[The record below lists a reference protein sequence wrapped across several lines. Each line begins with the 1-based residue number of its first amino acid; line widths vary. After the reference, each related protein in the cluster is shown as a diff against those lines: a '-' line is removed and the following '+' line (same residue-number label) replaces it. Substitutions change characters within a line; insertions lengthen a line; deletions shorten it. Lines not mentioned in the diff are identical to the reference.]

1 MMRTIGMADYL
12 RARNRRLAE
21 EEWEAAR
28 GRGVYGDTALVWGG
42 AVFFAAWLLRGLLGL
57 W

>member
-28 GRGVYGDTALVWGG
+28 GRGVYGDTALVWGV